1 MSCTEPHVLIRVAM
15 AIVGLSSVTSCTLLA
30 PVQIETKKEM
40 LSQLPSELP
49 QRTTHP
55 ATLLILPPETNP
67 IFATTQMAYRI
78 RPYQIDYFTQH
89 EWGAPPAQMLLPLL
103 VKTLENTRY
112 FSEVFTP
119 PYPSSYTYALRT
131 EIGELTQDFTTGSAA
146 VHLSLRVQLI
156 DGNTSRVIATK
167 EIALREPM
175 QEKTPYAGVVA
186 ANNATAKALQ
196 AVAIFVL
203 EKAE

>member
-1 MSCTEPHVLIRVAM
+1 MSCTVPHVLIRIAM
-15 AIVGLSSVTSCTLLA
+15 AVVVLSSVTSCTLLS
-30 PVQIETKKEM
+30 PVHIETRKEV
-40 LSQLPSELP
+40 LSQLPGELP
-49 QRTTHP
+49 QRTTHA

-67 IFATTQMAYRI
+67 IFDTTQMAYRI

-89 EWGAPPAQMLLPLL
+89 EWGASPAQMLLPLL
-103 VKTLENTRY
+103 VKTLENTHY
-112 FSEVFTP
+112 FSEVLTP

-131 EIGELTQDFTTGSAA
+131 EIRELTQDFTTNSAA
-146 VHLSLRVQLI
+146 VQLLLRVQLI
-156 DGNTSRVIATK
+156 DGNTSRNIATK

-175 QEKTPYAGVVA
+175 QNKTPYAGVVA

-203 EKAE
+203 ENAE